1 MTHEE
6 VKKALTVLKSAYPNT
21 FKNLSSGEAQ
31 NILALYT
38 QMLSEYPSNVVFVAI
53 KNYIKENEYAPTI
66 AGIIN
71 EIKKITSDTTLQDL
85 WNTLSSAVR
94 NGLYTTEEE
103 FQKLP
108 HPIKKWLGNK
118 AQLKELAMLDS
129 TTFNTVTRGQF
140 FKTIPNVISQIEAPK
155 LPEHITK
162 QIESYRKEIAER
174 IRNE

>member
-38 QMLSEYPSNVVFVAI
+38 QMLSEYPSDVVFVAI

-108 HPIKKWLGNK
+108 YIFTSTPYFGVPPLPLYYN
-118 AQLKELAMLDS
+118 LK
-129 TTFNTVTRGQF
+129 FVTLLNRC
-140 FKTIPNVISQIEAPK
+140 T
-155 LPEHITK
+155 
-162 QIESYRKEIAER
+162 Y
-174 IRNE
+174 IR